1 MLTIRKGT
9 MMQRHTHV
17 TIVGDQFFI
26 NARPT
31 YDGVRWQG
39 HRIEGLLFNAR
50 MVQAIFD
57 DLNPATRTRWAYPDT
72 GVWDPERNTRE
83 FVAAMPQWRRH
94 GLLAFTVN
102 LQGGSP
108 QGYSAEQPWHNSA
121 INADGSLRPTFM
133 LRLQRILDCAD
144 ELGMVVIL
152 GFFYFGQEQRL
163 RDEQAIVR
171 AVDEAIDWLFEH
183 DYHNV
188 LIEIANESGRGY
200 QQPTLQPDRIHELV
214 LHVKERVRNGR
225 RFSVSTSCG
234 GDLPGRL
241 LPTAEIVAA
250 ADFVLLHGNNVSGP
264 TQLRELVR
272 AARQTRG
279 YRPMPVLFNEDDHF
293 DFHKPLNHMTAAI
306 EEYASWGYFD
316 YRLPGESIEHGY
328 QSMPI
333 DWGISSE
340 RKRLFFGKVA
350 EITNN
355 DL

>member
-1 MLTIRKGT
+1 
-9 MMQRHTHV
+9 
-17 TIVGDQFFI
+17 
-26 NARPT
+26 
-31 YDGVRWQG
+31 
-39 HRIEGLLFNAR
+39 
-50 MVQAIFD
+50 
-57 DLNPATRTRWAYPDT
+57 
-72 GVWDPERNTRE
+72 
-83 FVAAMPQWRRH
+83 
-94 GLLAFTVN
+94 
-102 LQGGSP
+102 
-108 QGYSAEQPWHNSA
+108 
-121 INADGSLRPTFM
+121 M
-133 LRLQRILDCAD
+133 LRLQRILDRAD

-171 AVDEAIDWLFEH
+171 AVDEAIDWLFDH

-234 GDLPGRL
+234 CDLPGQL
-241 LPTAEIVAA
+241 LPTAEIVAE

-272 AARQTRG
+272 AARQIRG

-306 EEYASWGYFD
+306 EEYAGWGYFD
-316 YRLPGESIEHGY
+316 YRLPGESVEHGY

-340 RKRLFFGKVA
+340 RKRAFFGKVA
-350 EITNN
+350 EITNS
-355 DL
+355 DV